1 MSNVSARK
9 RNLPSIPTPASPP
22 PSNHSW
28 PIPISPTS
36 TVSPEIDTSTMLRA
50 ATGAGEKGRLP
61 CRVLG
66 APQPIIAWTR
76 SGQPLNVNQSTKY
89 SAEYRQIDA
98 LTYESVLVIERVAP
112 ADYGKYECAAT
123 NELGTTRELINLE
136 ITSPPEAP
144 SNMTLLNVTHDSAT
158 VSWVPGFDGGM
169 KAHFRVRY
177 REANSE
183 HYRYEDGL
191 PNINQLTVTGLRTNT
206 LYLFSIM
213 AINGLGNSTYIPD
226 LTKAQTKG
234 KQRVLYSG
242 PFLLLSLL
250 LLSTSLKLIW
260 EKFSLRMNKFR
271 IEYINSGR
279 TYPDDDKEGAG
290 WRLSECKERMQIIG
304 GEVSVFRSP
313 H

>member
-1 MSNVSARK
+1 
-9 RNLPSIPTPASPP
+9 
-22 PSNHSW
+22 
-28 PIPISPTS
+28 
-36 TVSPEIDTSTMLRA
+36 MLRA

-260 EKFSLRMNKFR
+260 VKFSLRMNKFR

-279 TYPDDDKEGAG
+279 TYPDDDREGAG